1 MPRPTNGAPGAS
13 TPLYRVGEGS
23 PSERLFYCEVESGR
37 EVCHRSDFL
46 TGDWLP
52 FSFGIHRKEG
62 LQTAAPCSSVPAPR
76 HNDVAAICLMLQRVA
91 GSSHSKFPNS
101 DLPFLK
107 LFSAKK
113 KVFGGALINFWR
125 LWQIWRWPPILLSEG
140 YPCWTVC
147 VRARACNAVSY
158 LGYGMS
164 SERGP

>member
-125 LWQIWRWPPILLSEG
+125 LLWSYVSVVLG
-140 YPCWTVC
+140 AWTLFAKGNFISPVAEK
-147 VRARACNAVSY
+147 VGKLHGIVS
-158 LGYGMS
+158 LIV
-164 SERGP
+164 